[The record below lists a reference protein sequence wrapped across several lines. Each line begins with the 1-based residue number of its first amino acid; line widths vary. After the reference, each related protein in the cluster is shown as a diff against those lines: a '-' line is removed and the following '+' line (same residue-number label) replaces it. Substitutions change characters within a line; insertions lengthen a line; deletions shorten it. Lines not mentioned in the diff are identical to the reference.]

1 MNCDELYVAMFTVKP
16 CEDFLSEKE
25 TYNRL
30 HRQQFFD
37 FLKEY
42 SKVSAVWQRATL
54 DVSFREVFVSLSPPQ
69 RLLLV
74 NTSERKIR
82 ERGAMERE
90 NGSVG
95 NDGKREE
102 AGALPFSLF
111 PSQSSPRALI
121 FPLPSLCAFFPKRA
135 VKERIL
141 ETSAKERVR
150 LIQPFF
156 TVKMY
161 LLALGYLMIFSSQL
175 SLIIHQSCL
184 MFNCHLML

>member
-1 MNCDELYVAMFTVKP
+1 MFTVKP
-16 CEDFLSEKE
+16 REDFLSEKE

-42 SKVSAVWQRATL
+42 SKVSAVRQRATSL
-54 DVSFREVFVSLSPPQ
+54 DVSFREVFVLLSPPQ

-82 ERGAMERE
+82 ERGGGALERE

-95 NDGKREE
+95 NDGKREK

-150 LIQPFF
+150 LIRPFF